1 MRPYLLL
8 SLALL
13 PLVSPAAAK
22 PTAAGA
28 EAFLAGLYKPYARQS
43 AEAVTLKQP
52 VKYFEARLARAII
65 ADAAAAAKLGEVPE
79 LNGDPICDCQ
89 DYVPFQATIGPVQIK
104 GNRAEATVR
113 FDNTRPQRLQYTLIA
128 TKAGWRIY
136 DIRTS
141 DYRLRGLYKL

>member
-1 MRPYLLL
+1 MRPLLLL
-8 SLALL
+8 SLLTV
-13 PLVSPAAAK
+13 VSPAGAR

-28 EAFLAGLYKPYARQS
+28 EAFLAGLYKPYRAAA

-52 VKYFEARLARAII
+52 DRYFEAKLARAII
-65 ADAAAAAKLGEVPE
+65 ADAAAAAKRGEVPE

-89 DYVPFQATIGPVQIK
+89 DYTPFQAAIGPVQIK

-128 TKAGWRIY
+128 TKAGWRIH

-141 DYRLRGLYKL
+141 DFRLRGLYKL